1 MEERNMRDKAILM
14 IIAMMSA
21 ALAGCT
27 GSDGVAEIDDATLQE
42 LFDDNIQDFMNN
54 TSVTVNQEIHYHNN
68 TTIDSSDNSMTTDN
82 SVNTQNDSGLSSTIQ
97 VFSVEWSV
105 QEIVGFN
112 PSEVIVMNEWNSSL
126 LFSTAYNGQVVEF
139 DSLTCEEWMNFMG
152 YGSPQYS
159 DHWVNFLLSNYGGSE
174 NSANSKGYGLSDHFN
189 ANAGQGY
196 NAYEQCNFNS
206 NLISEGNPFLGHA
219 SVYGYILDNTVLFE
233 IEIGRGEAVS
243 LLSSISYLNL
253 DIVCDDGFEIMD
265 IGSNVPTTGNS
276 GYLGGHDNCTITGH
290 TTPIWQL
297 GDIGYQY
304 DSDGNISAPDGKE
317 LIDYGVVTRLTAPER
332 FAFYFMIHEV
342 VVYDLEIE

>member
-1 MEERNMRDKAILM
+1 MRINAILM
-14 IIAMMSA
+14 TITMMSA
-21 ALAGCT
+21 TLAGCT
-27 GSDGVAEIDDATLQE
+27 GSDGVTEIDDEALQQ

-68 TTIDSSDNSMTTDN
+68 TTIDSSDNSMITDN

-112 PSEVIVMNEWNSSL
+112 PSEVIVMNENSSL
-126 LFSTAYNGQVVEF
+126 LYSMVYNGQAVEF
-139 DSLTCEEWMNFMG
+139 DNLTCEEWMNFRG
-152 YGSPQYS
+152 YSSPQYS
-159 DHWVNFLLSNYGGSE
+159 DHWVNFLLSNYGGTE
-174 NSANSKGYGLSDHFN
+174 NSANSMGYSLKDHFYSN
-189 ANAGQGY
+189 DVEGY
-196 NAYEQCNFNS
+196 NAYEQCNFN
-206 NLISEGNPFLGHA
+206 NNIISEGNPFLGQG

-233 IEIGRGEAVS
+233 IDIGRGEAIS

-297 GDIGYQY
+297 GAIGYQY

-317 LIDYGVVTRLTAPER
+317 LIDYGVATSLTAPER
-332 FAFYFMIHEV
+332 FAFYFMTHEV